1 MEVAVFGWG
10 VSHENFDALA
20 ELLERLHARSWKVW
34 VYTKMLQ
41 SLRSQFGYIPSFVST
56 YSLREELPNSLD
68 FLFSIGGD
76 GTILDAAQYILG
88 SNVPIVGINF
98 GHLGFLSTIQAAA
111 LAHIEELLE
120 SGLYAIERFPTAQA
134 QIGREGQILPFHYA
148 LNDITVQKSGKSML
162 IVNTSIDGAFLC
174 TYWSDGVIV
183 STPTGSTAYSLSV
196 GGPVVSPLAHVLLLS
211 PISPH
216 SLYTRSLVLADSSEI
231 HMRVRC
237 RDKEVPL
244 IVGIDAQEYQFTGT
258 IDVRVTRSPI
268 EVFLV
273 RFREKNFYTALR
285 EKLGWGNDPRN

>member
-20 ELLERLHARSWKVW
+20 ALLERLHARGWKVW
-34 VYTKMLQ
+34 VYDNMLQ
-41 SLRSQFGYIPSFVST
+41 SLRSQFGYVPSFVHP

-98 GHLGFLSTIQAAA
+98 GHLGFLSSIQAAA

-120 SGLYAIERFPTAQA
+120 SGYYAIERFPTAQA
-134 QIGREGQILPFHYA
+134 QISREGQILPFHYA

-162 IVNTSIDGAFLC
+162 IVNTSIDGTFLC

-196 GGPVVSPLAHVLLLS
+196 GGPIVSPLAHVLLLS

-244 IVGIDAQEYQFTGT
+244 IVGIDAQEYQFKGT

>member
-20 ELLERLHARSWKVW
+20 ALLERLHAREWKVW
-34 VYTKMLQ
+34 VYDNMLQ
-41 SLRSQFGYIPSFVST
+41 SLRSQFGYVPSFVHP

-98 GHLGFLSTIQAAA
+98 GHLGFLSSIQAAA

-120 SGLYAIERFPTAQA
+120 SGYYAIERFPTAQA
-134 QIGREGQILPFHYA
+134 QISREGQILPFHYA

-162 IVNTSIDGAFLC
+162 IVNTSIDGTFLC

-196 GGPVVSPLAHVLLLS
+196 GSPLARVLLLS

-244 IVGIDAQEYQFTGT
+244 IVGIDAQEYQFKGT

>member
-1 MEVAVFGWG
+1 MEVAIFGWG
-10 VSHENFDALA
+10 VTHENFDAFA
-20 ELLERLHARSWKVW
+20 ELLERLQERGWRVW
-34 VYTKMLQ
+34 VYQKMLQ
-41 SLRSQFGYIPSFVST
+41 RLYSQFGYLPRDVLA
-56 YSLREELPNSLD
+56 YSLREELPHSLD

-88 SNVPIVGINF
+88 SRVPIVGINF
-98 GHLGFLSTIQAAA
+98 GHLGFLSSIQAAA
-111 LAHIEELLE
+111 LEYIEELLE
-120 SGLYAIERFPTAQA
+120 SGYYAIERFPTAQA
-134 QIGREGQILPFHYA
+134 QISSEGQILPFHYA

-162 IVNTSIDGAFLC
+162 IVNTSIDGTFLC

-196 GGPVVSPLAHVLLLS
+196 GGPIVSPLAHILLLS

-216 SLYTRSLVLADSSEI
+216 SLYTRPLVLADSSEI

-244 IVGIDAQEYQFTGT
+244 IVGIDAQEYQFKGT

-285 EKLGWGNDPRN
+285 DKLGWGNDPRN

>member
-1 MEVAVFGWG
+1 MEVAVLGWG
-10 VSHENFDALA
+10 VSHENFDVFT
-20 ELLERLHARSWKVW
+20 ELLEVLHVRSWKLW
-34 VYTKMLQ
+34 VYTPMLTN
-41 SLRSQFGYIPSFVST
+41 LYSQFGYAPTFVEQYT
-56 YSLREELPNSLD
+56 HREELPNDLD
-68 FLFSIGGD
+68 FLLSIGGD

-98 GHLGFLSTIQAAA
+98 GHLGFLASVQAAA
-111 LAHIEELLE
+111 LEHLAEVLE
-120 SGLYAIERFPTAQA
+120 TGYYSIERFPTAQA
-134 QIGREGQILPFHYA
+134 QISQDGEILPFHYA

-162 IVNTSIDGAFLC
+162 IVNTSIDGTFLC

-196 GGPVVSPLAHVLLLS
+196 GGPIVSPLAHVLLLS

-216 SLYTRSLVLADSSEI
+216 SLYTRPLVLSDSSEI

-237 RDKEVPL
+237 RDKEIPL
-244 IVGIDAQEYQFTGT
+244 IVGIDAQEYSFHGT

-268 EVFLV
+268 EVSLV
-273 RFREKNFYTALR
+273 RFREKNFFTALR